1 MPTIKQ
7 FEDLEVW
14 RAARALTKTIYRVSS
29 TGQFARD
36 FQLTNQIRR
45 SAISVMSNI
54 AEGFERDGNREF
66 QHFLAIAKGSC
77 GEVRSQLFIAFDQG
91 YVAVNEFQS
100 LCQEATKVSRRL
112 SALMNHLRQS
122 QMRGRKYK

>member
-14 RAARALTKTIYRVSS
+14 RAARALTKAIYRVSS

-45 SAISVMSNI
+45 SANSVMSHI
-54 AEGFERDGNREF
+54 AEGFEGDGNREF
-66 QHFLAIAKGSC
+66 QHFLAVAKGSC

-91 YVAVNEFQS
+91 YVALNEFQS
-100 LCQEATKVSRRL
+100 LCQEATKVSRLL
-112 SALMNHLRQS
+112 SALMKHLRQS
-122 QMRGRKYK
+122 QMGDRKYK

>member
-7 FEDLEVW
+7 FEDWKVW
-14 RAARALTKTIYRVSS
+14 RAARALTKAIYRVSS

-45 SAISVMSNI
+45 SANSVMSKI
-54 AEGFERDGNREF
+54 AEGFEGDGNREF
-66 QHFLAIAKGSC
+66 QYFLAVAKGSC

-91 YVAVNEFQS
+91 YVALNEFQS
-100 LCQEATKVSRRL
+100 LCQEATKVSRLL
-112 SALMNHLRQS
+112 SALMKHLRQS
-122 QMRGRKYK
+122 QMGDRKYK

>member
-14 RAARALTKTIYRVSS
+14 RAARALTKAIYRVSS

-45 SAISVMSNI
+45 SANSVMSHI
-54 AEGFERDGNREF
+54 AEGFEGDGNREF
-66 QHFLAIAKGSC
+66 QHFLAVANGSC

-91 YVAVNEFQS
+91 YVALNEFQS
-100 LCQEATKVSRRL
+100 LCQEATKVSRLL
-112 SALMNHLRQS
+112 SALMKHLRQS
-122 QMRGRKYK
+122 QMGDRKYK

>member
-14 RAARALTKTIYRVSS
+14 RAARALTKAIYRVSS

-45 SAISVMSNI
+45 SANSVMSNI
-54 AEGFERDGNREF
+54 AEGFEGDGNREF
-66 QHFLAIAKGSC
+66 QHFLAVAKGSC

-91 YVAVNEFQS
+91 YVALNEFQS
-100 LCQEATKVSRRL
+100 LCQEATKVSRLL
-112 SALMNHLRQS
+112 SALMKHLRQS
-122 QMRGRKYK
+122 QMGDRKYK

>member
-7 FEDLEVW
+7 LEDLEVW
-14 RAARALTKTIYRVSS
+14 RAAQALTKTIYRVSS

-45 SAISVMSNI
+45 SAISVMSHI

-66 QHFLAIAKGSC
+66 EHFLATAKGSC

-91 YVAVNEFQS
+91 YVALNEFQS
-100 LCQEATKVSRRL
+100 FCQEATKVSRRL

>member
-14 RAARALTKTIYRVSS
+14 RAARALTKAIYRVSS

-45 SAISVMSNI
+45 SANSVMSHI
-54 AEGFERDGNREF
+54 AEGFEGDGNREF
-66 QHFLAIAKGSC
+66 QHFLAVAKGSC

-91 YVAVNEFQS
+91 YVALNEFQS
-100 LCQEATKVSRRL
+100 LCQGATKVSRLL
-112 SALMNHLRQS
+112 SALMKHLRQS
-122 QMRGRKYK
+122 QMGDRKYK

>member
-14 RAARALTKTIYRVSS
+14 RAARALTKAIYRVSS

-45 SAISVMSNI
+45 SANSVMSKI
-54 AEGFERDGNREF
+54 AEGFEGDGNREF
-66 QHFLAIAKGSC
+66 QHFLAVAKGSC

-91 YVAVNEFQS
+91 YVALNEFQS
-100 LCQEATKVSRRL
+100 LCQEATKVSRLL
-112 SALMNHLRQS
+112 SALMKHLRQS
-122 QMRGRKYK
+122 QMGDRKYK

>member
-14 RAARALTKTIYRVSS
+14 RAARALTKAIYRVSS

-45 SAISVMSNI
+45 SANSVMSNI
-54 AEGFERDGNREF
+54 AEGFEGDGNREF
-66 QHFLAIAKGSC
+66 QHFLAVAKGSC

-91 YVAVNEFQS
+91 YVALNEFQS
-100 LCQEATKVSRRL
+100 LCQEATKVSRGL

>member
-45 SAISVMSNI
+45 SANSVMSNI
-54 AEGFERDGNREF
+54 TEGFERDGNREF
-66 QHFLAIAKGSC
+66 QHFLAVAKGSC
-77 GEVRSQLFIAFDQG
+77 GEVRSQLFIAFDQR
-91 YVAVNEFQS
+91 YVALYEFQS
-100 LCQEATKVSRRL
+100 LCQEATKVSRLL
-112 SALMNHLRQS
+112 SALMKHLRQS

>member
-14 RAARALTKTIYRVSS
+14 RAARALTKATYQISS
-29 TGQFARD
+29 TGQFATD

-45 SAISVMSNI
+45 SASSVMSNI

-77 GEVRSQLFIAFDQG
+77 GEVRSQLFVAFDQG
-91 YVAVNEFQS
+91 YVALNEFQS
-100 LCQEATKVSRRL
+100 LCQEATKVSRLL
-112 SALMNHLRQS
+112 SALMQYLRQS

>member
-14 RAARALTKTIYRVSS
+14 RAARALTKAIYRVSS

-45 SAISVMSNI
+45 SANSVMSNI
-54 AEGFERDGNREF
+54 AEGFEGDGNREF
-66 QHFLAIAKGSC
+66 QHFLSVAKGSC

-91 YVAVNEFQS
+91 YVALNEFQS
-100 LCQEATKVSRRL
+100 LCQEATKVSRLL
-112 SALMNHLRQS
+112 SALMKHLRQS
-122 QMRGRKYK
+122 QMGDRKYK

>member
-14 RAARALTKTIYRVSS
+14 RAARALVKAVYRISS
-29 TGQFARD
+29 MGEFATD
-36 FQLTNQIRR
+36 FSLTNQMRR

-91 YVAVNEFQS
+91 YIALNEFQS